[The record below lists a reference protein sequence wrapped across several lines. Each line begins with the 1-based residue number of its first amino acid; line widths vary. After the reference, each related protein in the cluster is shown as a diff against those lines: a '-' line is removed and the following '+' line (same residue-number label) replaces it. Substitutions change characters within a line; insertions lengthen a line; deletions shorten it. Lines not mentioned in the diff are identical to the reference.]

1 MAETGTPR
9 GGAASIF
16 DPELFVPTQGFMGCP
31 NGYELGGCKLAVLGC
46 RSIAAPIRCASG
58 RARGPYAVSIL
69 ALVGL
74 VGKPRPPGAVGL
86 PYRRESK

>member
-9 GGAASIF
+9 GGEASIL

-31 NGYELGGCKLAVLGC
+31 NGYELGGCKLAILGLPFD
-46 RSIAAPIRCASG
+46 RGAHPVRIG
-58 RARGPYAVSIL
+58 ARQGPFRD
-69 ALVGL
+69 
-74 VGKPRPPGAVGL
+74 PRAVGL

>member
-9 GGAASIF
+9 GGEASIL

-31 NGYELGGCKLAVLGC
+31 NGYELGGCKLA
-46 RSIAAPIRCASG
+46 
-58 RARGPYAVSIL
+58 IL
-69 ALVGL
+69 
-74 VGKPRPPGAVGL
+74 GL